1 MTSYF
6 TLCEDMEQ
14 LKAQMNILMSHLRKN
29 EIITEEMVR
38 HSVQTR
44 MKKILPSRIK
54 EYVALFIVAGFMP
67 AYLIFCYYCGKITS
81 LTFVIATILM
91 CAYTTFWTLYG
102 KYSNLRNV
110 CKNGTLTEVATQ
122 VARMRR
128 QNNIVS
134 ITTPL
139 VFVAWCTVYF
149 TIYFR
154 DLVQGEMTQL
164 VIALIIILVVATDI
178 IYGLYRVR
186 RITSEV
192 LNEINELKQSK

>member
-1 MTSYF
+1 MASYF

-91 CAYTTFWTLYG
+91 CAYTAFWTLYG
-102 KYSNLRNV
+102 KYNNLRNV
-110 CKNGTLTEVATQ
+110 CKNGTLTEVATA

-139 VFVAWCTVYF
+139 VLIAWCAVYF
-149 TIYFR
+149 SIYFHE
-154 DLVQGEMTQL
+154 LVEGDMRQM
-164 VIALIIILVVATDI
+164 VFALMIIILVVTDVA
-178 IYGLYRVR
+178 YGIYRVR
-186 RITSEV
+186 RVTGDV
-192 LNEINELKQSK
+192 LDEIESLKKEQ

>member
-1 MTSYF
+1 MSSYF

-14 LKAQMNILMSHLRKN
+14 LKSQMNILMSHLRQN

-38 HSVQTR
+38 HSVQNR

-91 CAYTTFWTLYG
+91 CAYSAFWTLHG
-102 KYSNLRNV
+102 KYNNLRNV
-110 CKNGTLTEVATQ
+110 CKNGTLTEVATE

-128 QNNIVS
+128 NNNIIS

-139 VFVAWCTVYF
+139 VLIAWCAVYF
-149 TIYFR
+149 SIYFHE
-154 DLVQGEMTQL
+154 LVEGDMRQL
-164 VIALIIILVVATDI
+164 VFALMIFILVVTDVA
-178 IYGLYRVR
+178 YGIYRVR
-186 RITSEV
+186 RVTGDV
-192 LNEINELKQSK
+192 LDEIESLKK

>member
-6 TLCEDMEQ
+6 TLCDDMDQ
-14 LKAQMNILMSHLRKN
+14 LKSQMNILMSHLRKN
-29 EIITEEMVR
+29 EIITEDMVR
-38 HSVQTR
+38 YSVQNR
-44 MKKILPSRIK
+44 MKKILPTRIK
-54 EYVALFIVAGFMP
+54 EYVTLLIVAGFMP
-67 AYLIFCYYCGKITS
+67 AYLIFCYCTGLITS

-91 CAYTTFWTLYG
+91 CLYTTFWTLYG

-128 QNNIVS
+128 QNSIVS

-139 VFVAWCTVYF
+139 VLVAWCTVYF

-164 VIALIIILVVATDI
+164 VIALMIILVVATDI

-186 RITSEV
+186 RITGDV
-192 LNEINELKQSK
+192 LNEINELKQCK

>member
-1 MTSYF
+1 
-6 TLCEDMEQ
+6 MEQ

-139 VFVAWCTVYF
+139 VLVAWCTVYF

>member
-1 MTSYF
+1 MSSYF

-14 LKAQMNILMSHLRKN
+14 LKSQMNILMSHLRQN

-38 HSVQTR
+38 HSVQNR

-67 AYLIFCYYCGKITS
+67 AYLIFCYYCDKITS

-91 CAYTTFWTLYG
+91 CAYSAFWTLHG
-102 KYSNLRNV
+102 KYNNLRNV
-110 CKNGTLTEVATQ
+110 CKNGTLTEVATE

-128 QNNIVS
+128 NNNIVS

-139 VFVAWCTVYF
+139 VLIAWCAVYF
-149 TIYFR
+149 SIYFHE
-154 DLVQGEMTQL
+154 LVEGDMRQL
-164 VIALIIILVVATDI
+164 VFALMIFILVVTDVA
-178 IYGLYRVR
+178 YGIYRVR
-186 RITSEV
+186 RVTGDV
-192 LNEINELKQSK
+192 LDEIESLKK